1 MADDKKGAR
10 SYKGEVIGDSMS
22 LTINFKWLLQ
32 IIAGTAV
39 VVYFFW
45 RMESRILDLELT
57 EKEAEHLLTN
67 RVSQKHLHL
76 LDNLDWYSDMP
87 PEVQGVILEMV
98 YQLGFSGFKK
108 FKKAISN
115 MKSKDWK
122 GAATEMLDSR
132 WAKQTPN
139 RANQLADIVREH
151 G

>member
-1 MADDKKGAR
+1 MSDFKALIERLKVNEGFR
-10 SYKGEVIGDSMS
+10 SRVYQCSLGFDTIGYGFA
-22 LTINFKWLLQ
+22 IK
-32 IIAGTAV
+32 
-39 VVYFFW
+39 
-45 RMESRILDLELT
+45 DLELT
-57 EKEAEHLLTN
+57 EKEAEYLLAN

-98 YQLGFSGFKK
+98 YQLGFTGFTK

-115 MKSKDWK
+115 MIDKNWK
-122 GAATEMLDSR
+122 EAATEMLDSR

>member
-1 MADDKKGAR
+1 MMPDFKALIERLKVNEGFR
-10 SYKGEVIGDSMS
+10 SRVYQCSLGFDTIGYGFA
-22 LTINFKWLLQ
+22 IK
-32 IIAGTAV
+32 
-39 VVYFFW
+39 
-45 RMESRILDLELT
+45 DLELT
-57 EKEAEHLLTN
+57 EKEAEYLLAN

-98 YQLGFSGFKK
+98 YQLGFSGFTK

>member
-1 MADDKKGAR
+1 MMPDFKSLVERLKINEGFR
-10 SYKGEVIGDSMS
+10 SNVYKDHLGFDTIGYGFA
-22 LTINFKWLLQ
+22 IK
-32 IIAGTAV
+32 
-39 VVYFFW
+39 
-45 RMESRILDLELT
+45 DLELT
-57 EKEAEHLLTN
+57 EKEAEYLLAN

-76 LDNLDWYSDMP
+76 LDNLDWYKDMP

-98 YQLGFSGFKK
+98 YQIGFSGFKK

-115 MKSKDWK
+115 MKDKNWK
-122 GAATEMLDSR
+122 AAADEMLDSR

>member
-1 MADDKKGAR
+1 MPDFKALIERLKVNEGFR
-10 SYKGEVIGDSMS
+10 SSVYQCSLGFDTIGYGFA
-22 LTINFKWLLQ
+22 IK
-32 IIAGTAV
+32 
-39 VVYFFW
+39 
-45 RMESRILDLELT
+45 DLELT
-57 EKEAEHLLTN
+57 EKEAEYLLAN

-108 FKKAISN
+108 FKKAIAN
-115 MKSKDWK
+115 MKDKNWK
-122 GAATEMLDSR
+122 VAASEMLDSR

-139 RANQLADIVREH
+139 RANQLADIIREH

>member
-1 MADDKKGAR
+1 MPDFKALIERLKVNEGFR
-10 SYKGEVIGDSMS
+10 SSVYQCSLGFDTIGYGFA
-22 LTINFKWLLQ
+22 IK
-32 IIAGTAV
+32 
-39 VVYFFW
+39 
-45 RMESRILDLELT
+45 DLELT

-87 PEVQGVILEMV
+87 PEVQGIILEMV

-115 MKSKDWK
+115 MKDKNWK
-122 GAATEMLDSR
+122 EAATEMLDSR

>member
-1 MADDKKGAR
+1 MPDFKALIERLKVNEGFR
-10 SYKGEVIGDSMS
+10 SSVYQCSLGFDTIGYGFA
-22 LTINFKWLLQ
+22 IK
-32 IIAGTAV
+32 
-39 VVYFFW
+39 
-45 RMESRILDLELT
+45 DLELT

-87 PEVQGVILEMV
+87 PEVQGVVLEMV

-115 MKSKDWK
+115 MKDKNWKD
-122 GAATEMLDSR
+122 AATEMLDSR

>member
-1 MADDKKGAR
+1 MPDFKALIERLKVNEGFR
-10 SYKGEVIGDSMS
+10 SSVYQCSLGFDTIGYGFA
-22 LTINFKWLLQ
+22 IK
-32 IIAGTAV
+32 
-39 VVYFFW
+39 
-45 RMESRILDLELT
+45 DLELT
-57 EKEAEHLLTN
+57 EKEAEHLLAS
-67 RVSQKHLHL
+67 RVSQKHFHL

-98 YQLGFSGFKK
+98 YQLGFTGFTK

-115 MKSKDWK
+115 MKDKNWK

-132 WAKQTPN
+132 LAKQTPN

>member
-1 MADDKKGAR
+1 MPDFKALIERLKVNEGFR
-10 SYKGEVIGDSMS
+10 SSVYQCSLGFDTIGYGFA
-22 LTINFKWLLQ
+22 IK
-32 IIAGTAV
+32 
-39 VVYFFW
+39 
-45 RMESRILDLELT
+45 DLELT

-76 LDNLDWYSDMP
+76 LNNLDWYSDMP

-115 MKSKDWK
+115 MKDKNWK
-122 GAATEMLDSR
+122 EAATEMLDSR

>member
-1 MADDKKGAR
+1 MRQIK
-10 SYKGEVIGDSMS
+10 MP
-22 LTINFKWLLQ
+22 NFKELIERLKVNE
-32 IIAGTAV
+32 GFRSR
-39 VVYFFW
+39 VYQCSLGFDTIGYGFA
-45 RMESRILDLELT
+45 IKDLELT

-87 PEVQGVILEMV
+87 PEVQGVVLEMV

-115 MKSKDWK
+115 MKDKNWK
-122 GAATEMLDSR
+122 EAATEMLDSR

-139 RANQLADIVREH
+139 RANRLADIVREH

>member
-1 MADDKKGAR
+1 MPDFKALIERLKVNEGFR
-10 SYKGEVIGDSMS
+10 SRVYQCTQGFDTIGYGFA
-22 LTINFKWLLQ
+22 IK
-32 IIAGTAV
+32 
-39 VVYFFW
+39 
-45 RMESRILDLELT
+45 DLELT
-57 EKEAEHLLTN
+57 EKEAEHLLGN
-67 RVSQKHLHL
+67 RVSQKHFHL
-76 LDNLDWYSDMP
+76 LDNLYWYSDMP

>member
-1 MADDKKGAR
+1 MPDFKALIERLKVNEGFR
-10 SYKGEVIGDSMS
+10 SSVYQCSLGFDTIGYGFA
-22 LTINFKWLLQ
+22 IK
-32 IIAGTAV
+32 
-39 VVYFFW
+39 
-45 RMESRILDLELT
+45 DLELT
-57 EKEAEHLLTN
+57 EKEAEYLLAN

-87 PEVQGVILEMV
+87 PEVQGVVLEMV
-98 YQLGFSGFKK
+98 YQLGFTGFCK

-115 MKSKDWK
+115 MKDKNWKD
-122 GAATEMLDSR
+122 AATEMLDSR

>member
-1 MADDKKGAR
+1 MPDFKALIERLKVNEGFR
-10 SYKGEVIGDSMS
+10 SSVYQCSLGFDTIGYGFA
-22 LTINFKWLLQ
+22 IK
-32 IIAGTAV
+32 
-39 VVYFFW
+39 
-45 RMESRILDLELT
+45 DLELT

-87 PEVQGVILEMV
+87 PEVQGVVLEMV

-115 MKSKDWK
+115 MIDKNWKD
-122 GAATEMLDSR
+122 AATEMLDSR

>member
-1 MADDKKGAR
+1 MPDFKALIERLKVNEGFR
-10 SYKGEVIGDSMS
+10 SSVYQCSLGFDTIGYGFA
-22 LTINFKWLLQ
+22 IK
-32 IIAGTAV
+32 
-39 VVYFFW
+39 
-45 RMESRILDLELT
+45 DLELT
-57 EKEAEHLLTN
+57 EKEAEHLLAN

-98 YQLGFSGFKK
+98 YQMGFAGFTK

-115 MKSKDWK
+115 MIDKNWK
-122 GAATEMLDSR
+122 EAATEMLDSR

>member
-1 MADDKKGAR
+1 MMPDFKALIERLKVNEGFR
-10 SYKGEVIGDSMS
+10 SSVYQCSLGFDTIGYGFA
-22 LTINFKWLLQ
+22 IK
-32 IIAGTAV
+32 
-39 VVYFFW
+39 
-45 RMESRILDLELT
+45 DLELT

-87 PEVQGVILEMV
+87 PEVQGVVLEMV

-115 MKSKDWK
+115 MIDKNWKD
-122 GAATEMLDSR
+122 AATEMLDSR

>member
-1 MADDKKGAR
+1 MPDFKALIERLKVNEGFR
-10 SYKGEVIGDSMS
+10 SRVYQCSLGFDTIGYGFA
-22 LTINFKWLLQ
+22 IK
-32 IIAGTAV
+32 
-39 VVYFFW
+39 
-45 RMESRILDLELT
+45 DLELT
-57 EKEAEHLLTN
+57 EKEAEYLLAN

-98 YQLGFSGFKK
+98 YQLGFTGFTK

-115 MKSKDWK
+115 MKDRDWK

>member
-1 MADDKKGAR
+1 MMPDFKALIERLKVNEGFR
-10 SYKGEVIGDSMS
+10 SSVYQCSLGFDTIGYGFA
-22 LTINFKWLLQ
+22 IK
-32 IIAGTAV
+32 
-39 VVYFFW
+39 
-45 RMESRILDLELT
+45 DLELT

-98 YQLGFSGFKK
+98 YQMGFTGFTK